1 MRGGE
6 GYDQSVRGLVMRGGE
21 GYDQSVRGLVMS
33 EGERGMISQ

>member
-21 GYDQSVRGLVMS
+21 GYDQSVRGLYS
-33 EGERGMISQ
+33 YE